1 MAYSWKRKL
10 ADYFADH
17 PSVNK
22 QALAIYQSLEE
33 VNRLINPPEN
43 EHTKKR
49 NQNTKN
55 H

>member
-1 MAYSWKRKL
+1 MSYSWKRKL

-33 VNRLINPPEN
+33 VNRLINPPET
-43 EHTKKR
+43 EHTKKETK
-49 NQNTKN
+49 NTKQ

>member
-1 MAYSWKRKL
+1 MSYPFKRRI

-17 PSVNK
+17 PSVNCK
-22 QALAIYQSLEE
+22 ALCIYQSLQE
-33 VNRLINPPEN
+33 VIRLINPPGN

-49 NQNTKN
+49 NHKI